1 MPVDA
6 TAESKG
12 RADGGKDDTISEAVL
27 GLEVVL
33 GRVVQTSSIAF
44 IDLLPSCRFTT
55 VPFGII
61 SLPHINRE
69 SEYGVVL
76 AVNFVKVLNGV

>member
-1 MPVDA
+1 MH
-6 TAESKG
+6 
-12 RADGGKDDTISEAVL
+12 TISEAVL

-33 GRVVQTSSIAF
+33 GRAVQTSSIAF
-44 IDLLPSCRFTT
+44 LDLLPSCRFTT
-55 VPFGII
+55 VLFGII
-61 SLPHINRE
+61 SLLHINCE